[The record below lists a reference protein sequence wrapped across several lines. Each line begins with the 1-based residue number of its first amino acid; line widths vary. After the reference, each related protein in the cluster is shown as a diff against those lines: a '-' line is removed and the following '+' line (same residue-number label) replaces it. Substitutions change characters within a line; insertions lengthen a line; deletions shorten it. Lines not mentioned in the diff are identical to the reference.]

1 MEANEIEK
9 KVTSLVAD
17 QMGIEKNK
25 ITLDT
30 SFKNDLNSDSLDMV
44 ELVMVFEDTFNITI
58 SESDM
63 ENMQFVGQVVDYI
76 CDHQKGG

>member
-58 SESDM
+58 SENDM
-63 ENMQFVGQVVDYI
+63 ENMKFVGQVVDYI